1 MRDEREDHVDR
12 EKVVHYAWTRHT
24 RIMKPMILEKSSV
37 LTTADS

>member
-12 EKVVHYAWTRHT
+12 EKVVHCAWTRHV

-37 LTTADS
+37 LTTIDS